1 MAICRLA
8 CANFIYCVLD
18 WRKELPARLSHAVYF
33 SGCRFVFYN
42 EHSHANMKSASSF
55 SFFLCKENIWPW
67 EPINSPKFAYSTC
80 SNET

>member
-1 MAICRLA
+1 MLGYIKIYQWRNYFMAICRLA

-55 SFFLCKENIWPW
+55 SFFFMQGKYMAMGTN
-67 EPINSPKFAYSTC
+67 
-80 SNET
+80 